1 MTKPESSKPYSLIGI
16 VFGVAGVVI
25 LVLALL
31 NYLQDG
37 RISLTIV
44 MGPMI
49 ILLGLLLYSQG
60 KRRKDQGG

>member
-1 MTKPESSKPYSLIGI
+1 MTKPESATPYSLIGI
-16 VFGVAGVVI
+16 VFGVAGVVL

-37 RISLTIV
+37 RISLTTA

-49 ILLGLLLYSQG
+49 TLLGLLLYSQG
-60 KRRKDQGG
+60 KKRKDQGG